1 MPRLRVAAGILVI
14 GLFTGSACAQVD
26 EEPPPPEVM
35 DQATRTTPPTT
46 QPPETTPPGVDRE
59 EVVGVGGPEAA
70 GDLRAEPGCSQTE
83 LRQPIAT
90 LSWSVAQK
98 LGTAQR
104 VDVATSPEGFEEGQF
119 QSSDRL
125 PASMSRI
132 VWEDLD
138 AGIIYRW
145 RVLTL
150 QPDGWSASRTESFEA
165 PICVADLVSPA

>member
-1 MPRLRVAAGILVI
+1 MPRLRVAAAILAI
-14 GLFTGSACAQVD
+14 GLVTGSACGARVD
-26 EEPPPPEVM
+26 EEPPGPT

-46 QPPETTPPGVDRE
+46 QPPETTPPGGDRVD
-59 EVVGVGGPEAA
+59 VVGVGGSGAAA
-70 GDLRAEPGCSQTE
+70 GLRAEPGCSQTE
-83 LRQPIAT
+83 LRQPIAS

-104 VDVATSPEGFEEGQF
+104 VDVATSPEGFEEGLF
-119 QSSDRL
+119 QSSERL
-125 PASMSRI
+125 PSDMSRI

-145 RVLTL
+145 RVLTI
-150 QPDGWSASRTESFEA
+150 QPDGWWASRTASFEA